1 MALKRKLSKA
11 EFEVLNESLRGEYK
25 EKDGNYFLDVDDATE
40 LINTLERLKSENKGN
55 VELVAQLNQQIE
67 EKQQEIAR
75 KNGDMAAVDKEW
87 KKKLDETSNQHKNE
101 IEALKSVAR
110 DGYLKSILDQ
120 VTPIFNLPERHV
132 LRDFSERI
140 QVTFENGKPMHKVL
154 GKDGNVSEL
163 TIGDLTKEFVDNP
176 DYSPYIIQSRASG
189 GTPPSGN
196 PPSGSGVKNFSEMT
210 LVEQEAHLKSKHKNL
225 QG

>member
-1 MALKRKLSKA
+1 MPIKRKISKA
-11 EFEVLNESLRGEYK
+11 EFEVLNEPWKGEYK

-55 VELVAQLNQQIE
+55 SELVAQLNQQIE